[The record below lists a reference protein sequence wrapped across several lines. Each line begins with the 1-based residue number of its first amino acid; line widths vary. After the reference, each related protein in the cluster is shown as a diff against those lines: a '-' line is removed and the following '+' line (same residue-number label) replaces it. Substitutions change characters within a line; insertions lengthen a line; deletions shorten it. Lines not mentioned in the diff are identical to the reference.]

1 MEKDS
6 KTTVAVERTTFAKL
20 DRLAKANSVS
30 KMEYI
35 THAINYFEKYGINPV
50 EHESPAQ
57 EMQKLIKRMD
67 QVFAFLKKQETDLVR
82 PACEALAGASTQI
95 TISLSSLLSEEKFRR
110 FLKDNKEL
118 LAEIINSS
126 GNNGKA
132 IGRTEKAVRDA
143 DSTIRKNQDII
154 FKRIEASETAQIK
167 AYKHIVSIARNAG
180 QLAINPFAGYLISP
194 EQKDRGFLT
203 KEELQLLINAKM
215 KNAQYELVRDL
226 FVFSSF
232 CGLSYSDVKN
242 LTKSNLQTS
251 FDGHLW
257 IITRRQKTNTDSS
270 IRLLEV
276 PKRIIEKYK
285 GYSRDNRIFPVPSN
299 SSCNAILKKIAKQC
313 GINKRLTYHVSRHTF
328 STTVTLSQ
336 GVPIETVSR
345 MLGHTNIKTT
355 QIYAKITKEK
365 ISQDMEILSHKLE
378 SLEKQITERI

>member
-110 FLKDNKEL
+110 FLKDNKEQ

-132 IGRTEKAVRDA
+132 IGRAEKAVRDA

-154 FKRIEASETAQIK
+154 FKRIEASETAQLK
-167 AYKHIVSIARNAG
+167 AMQHILCLKIRH
-180 QLAINPFAGYLISP
+180 P
-194 EQKDRGFLT
+194 EQFRQAGEPTFKSDLHIIPKSKGLGIIALAEIVIALFLT
-203 KEELQLLINAKM
+203 KQVFQRNGKPAHLIQIADAFEK
-215 KNAQYELVRDL
+215 
-226 FVFSSF
+226 VFNCSF
-232 CGLSYSDVKN
+232 GSIYDQQEKVFDRKPFNRTKAIDFLRN
-242 LTKSNLQTS
+242 L
-251 FDGHLW
+251 
-257 IITRRQKTNTDSS
+257 IIR
-270 IRLLEV
+270 
-276 PKRIIEKYK
+276 
-285 GYSRDNRIFPVPSN
+285 
-299 SSCNAILKKIAKQC
+299 
-313 GINKRLTYHVSRHTF
+313 
-328 STTVTLSQ
+328 
-336 GVPIETVSR
+336 
-345 MLGHTNIKTT
+345 
-355 QIYAKITKEK
+355 KEK
-365 ISQDMEILSHKLE
+365 EDGNKQD
-378 SLEKQITERI
+378 EK